1 MSQLAK
7 ESYNNNQHN
16 VSFLSSYL
24 LGDLQQC
31 LEILIENGRIPEA
44 TFFAHTYAPSQV
56 PRLVSLWRDA
66 ASQSLSGI
74 SKRVIK
80 SKFVC
85 LKKFFYSECWR
96 KFG

>member
-1 MSQLAK
+1 MSQLAT

-74 SKRVIK
+74 SKRVR
-80 SKFVC
+80 
-85 LKKFFYSECWR
+85 KK
-96 KFG
+96 